1 MFSDIETILY
11 ERAVIDERVKELAAQ
26 VAAVY
31 RNNPLVVAVTLKGAF
46 IFAADLVR
54 HLPETVEIVFLRSQS
69 YGASTAPEREP
80 VVELPPEFNWQGRH
94 VLLVEDIVDT
104 GRTVAAL
111 QNRIRNFGAASVRV
125 CSFLDKPKRREVPV
139 DVEFTGFTLQG
150 DPFVVGYGLDFAER
164 YRNLPFVGVLRQAG
178 TQVETNPEPNAEA
191 NAETSVET
199 DAESD

>member
-1 MFSDIETILY
+1 MFSDIEAILY

-31 RNNPLVVAVTLKGAF
+31 RDRPLVVAVTLKGAF
-46 IFAADLVR
+46 VFAADLVR
-54 HLPETVEIVFLRSQS
+54 HLPESIEIVFVRASS
-69 YGASTAPEREP
+69 YGASTSPEQEP
-80 VVELPPEFNWQGRH
+80 EVELPAGFAWAGRQ

-111 QNRIRNFGAASVRV
+111 RDAIRRAGAGAVRV
-125 CSFLDKPKRREVPV
+125 CAFLDKPSRREVQV

-164 YRNLPFVGVLRQAG
+164 YRNLPFVGVLRPR
-178 TQVETNPEPNAEA
+178 TN
-191 NAETSVET
+191 SR
-199 DAESD
+199 